1 LIGGPFF
8 TVQRPSAQLIIE
20 GGKIM
25 ARLKVGIVGLAAARS
40 WSARTH
46 LPALR
51 ALSAYNVVA
60 VANSTLASSQAAAR
74 AAGIPHAFANAEEL
88 ARDPGVDLVAV
99 TVRVAHHRKAVDAAL
114 DAQKMVYCEWP
125 LGVNLA
131 EAAAMAGRAREAGVR
146 TAVGLQARS
155 TPTIRYVRDLVRDG
169 YVGEA
174 LSSTLTGSMGTTGT
188 TEAAESIYLNE
199 RAQGANG
206 LTIPFGHTLDALC
219 WVLGEFREV
228 SATLATRRPTYQVSE
243 TQEIHSRDVDDQI
256 AVSGVL
262 TNGTVVSAH
271 YRGGRS
277 RGTNLLW
284 EINGTEGDLQ
294 ITAPIGHAQLA
305 PLTLHGARGDEEAL
319 SLMSIPDHYRTVPAE
334 LTGPAVTVAEAY
346 ARFAE
351 GPAATDP
358 LPDFAIAVTRHR
370 LIDAIERSAAT
381 GMRVTL

>member
-1 LIGGPFF
+1 MGQHDGGTSRRDRPAGRHLRG
-8 TVQRPSAQLIIE
+8 QRPRDTAAATSHQSRETNAMTRI
-20 GGKIM
+20 
-25 ARLKVGIVGLAAARS
+25 AAGIVGLTPERS

-51 ALSAYNVVA
+51 ALPEYDVVA
-60 VANSTLASSQAAAR
+60 VANSTLDSSRAAAQ
-74 AAGIPHAFANAEEL
+74 AEGIPHAFAHAAEL
-88 ARDPGVDLVAV
+88 AADPDVDLVAV
-99 TVRVAHHRKAVDAAL
+99 TVRVARHREAVDAAL

-125 LGVNLA
+125 LGVDLA
-131 EAAAMAGRAREAGVR
+131 DAVAMADRAREVGVR

-169 YVGEA
+169 FVGEI
-174 LSSTLTGSMGTTGT
+174 LSSTLIGSMASQGA
-188 TEAAESIYLNE
+188 TELAENVYTND

-228 SATLATRRPTYQVSE
+228 SATLATRRPTYLVAE
-243 TQEIHSRDVDDQI
+243 TQEARTRDVDDQI

-271 YRGGRS
+271 YRGGLS

-294 ITAPIGHAQLA
+294 ITAPIGLAQLA
-305 PLTLHGARGDEEAL
+305 PLTLHGAHGDEKEL
-319 SLMSIPDHYRTVPAE
+319 SLMPIPDKYRKI
-334 LTGPAVTVAEAY
+334 G
-346 ARFAE
+346 
-351 GPAATDP
+351 
-358 LPDFAIAVTRHR
+358 
-370 LIDAIERSAAT
+370 
-381 GMRVTL
+381 